1 MIRLMVVD
9 DHELVRLGMRHILDD
24 YPSIKI
30 VGEAGD
36 GETAS
41 ANIIHFS
48 FQPLTRPSS
57 SEPITL

>member
-36 GETAS
+36 GETAD
-41 ANIIHFS
+41 IIRH
-48 FQPLTRPSS
+48 QPLFLLKSL
-57 SEPITL
+57 TLSAA